1 MQKKNRVQLL
11 LPFVFIACGIFL
23 YFYLM
28 WGNVTNFVHKVD
40 PCEVL
45 FCDFVLHYHPT
56 AQTIF
61 ETKLPLYGFI
71 YSPFFAMFTSG
82 FGRFPIESAT
92 IVWGGFEL
100 LFTLLLFLIPY
111 RQLTKGIAKMQYFYF
126 ILFFTS
132 LPVIHNFKWG
142 QVSVIIVATTIAA
155 FSAHK
160 AGRSVL
166 AGILLGISASIK
178 YYPAIFFLYFLLK
191 RDRVATIFFIFTCI
205 SLLIFLPVI
214 FLGVGGWI
222 GFLAATFEKLSVI
235 GDTASNPNTQY
246 FPYVFMR
253 LFEIS
258 TARVFVAQILRI
270 AGMAIAL
277 FNFML
282 LWVMNKKNIEANSI
296 LSISLLFCT
305 LPFLVETSWHHYFI
319 FLPFVQLSLFWTTRS
334 RWIKSFIILSMGLSS
349 IFIVNLFQTWNDYT
363 KWGFSFL
370 STSLILV
377 SIYLIILETYRKQ
390 KGIVQ

>member
-1 MQKKNRVQLL
+1 MQKKSRVQLL
-11 LPFVFIACGIFL
+11 LPFVFIACGIFW
-23 YFYLM
+23 YFYLT
-28 WGNVTNFVHKVD
+28 WGNVTNFVHRLD

-45 FCDFVLHYHPT
+45 FCDFVIHYHPT

-61 ETKLPLYGFI
+61 ETRLPLYGFI

-82 FGRFPIESAT
+82 FGQFPIEAAT

-111 RQLTKGIAKMQYFYF
+111 RQLTKGIAKVQYFYF

-142 QVSVIIVATTIAA
+142 QVSVIIVATIIAA

-166 AGILLGISASIK
+166 AGILLGIGASIK
-178 YYPAIFFLYFLLK
+178 YYPAIFILYFLLK
-191 RDRVATIFFIFTCI
+191 RDRVAIIFFTFTCI

-214 FLGVGGWI
+214 FLGVDGWI
-222 GFLAATFEKLSVI
+222 EFSAATFEKLSVI
-235 GDTASNPNTQY
+235 GDTAGNPNTQY

-253 LFEIS
+253 LFEIN
-258 TARVFVAQILRI
+258 TARVFVAQILRVT
-270 AGMAIAL
+270 GMAIAL
-277 FNFML
+277 FNLIF
-282 LWVMNKKNIEANSI
+282 LWVMNKRIVEANSI
-296 LSISLLFCT
+296 LSICLLFCT

-319 FLPFVQLSLFWTTRS
+319 FLPFVQLSLLWITKS
-334 RWIKSFIILSMGLSS
+334 RWIKSFIFLSMALSS

-377 SIYLIILETYRKQ
+377 SIYLTILEAHPKQ
-390 KGIVQ
+390 KGTVS